1 MTGQAVQTAPINPLS
16 ATVGVLIHPV
26 VTMREIAAARPWLLA
41 SIVSVTIS
49 LLSALA
55 SLGAPPTTQSIAPP
69 TAGTPGWVVAF
80 YNASANYA
88 NLTRSAAGL
97 IVTPVTGLVFLCAW
111 AGALYGI
118 GYALGG
124 RGRFSALF
132 STISFATVPWIL
144 YLPLQVWLPAGTA
157 LSSAARDAFF
167 VWTLILD
174 TLAIRVA
181 LGLSTARAV
190 GVIALTFVGPG
201 LLLLLVVLLLASL
214 GAALPLLV
222 GMVIVAAIL
231 VGVAM
236 RLTARTRRV

>member
-1 MTGQAVQTAPINPLS
+1 
-16 ATVGVLIHPV
+16 
-26 VTMREIAAARPWLLA
+26 MREIAAARPWLSA
-41 SIVSVTIS
+41 SIVGVTVS

-55 SLGAPPTTQSIAPP
+55 SLGAPPRTPSIAPP
-69 TAGTPGWVVAF
+69 TAGISGWVVAF

-132 STISFATVPWIL
+132 STVSFATVPWVL
-144 YLPLQVWLPAGTA
+144 YLPFQVWLPAGTA
-157 LSSAARDAFF
+157 LSSAVRDVFF

-174 TLAIRVA
+174 TLAIRAA

-201 LLLLLVVLLLASL
+201 LLLLVVVLLVSF
-214 GAALPLLV
+214 GAALPVLV
-222 GMVIVAAIL
+222 GVLIVAAIL

-236 RLTARTRRV
+236 RLTTTTRRV